1 MRTPTPFLF
10 NPRVSFKPIEPPI
23 VFPSGTVLTYT
34 GSDVLYTVP
43 ANTWFLQIRLWGGGG
58 GSSRDAW
65 RYPRLLWVA
74 VEGGGY
80 ACGSAVQSWTGGNRG
95 TSYVDPSATS
105 VTLTSASGRAQ
116 ANSGDPDNGGAGLGA
131 AAGNTGESSTS
142 PYLGYKGS
150 NGKIIVS
157 Y

>member
-1 MRTPTPFLF
+1 MFSSTPFLF

-74 VEGGGY
+74 VEG
-80 ACGSAVQSWTGGNRG
+80 ADMLVVQRSKVGQA
-95 TSYVDPSATS
+95 ATE
-105 VTLTSASGRAQ
+105 VLAT
-116 ANSGDPDNGGAGLGA
+116 
-131 AAGNTGESSTS
+131 
-142 PYLGYKGS
+142 
-150 NGKIIVS
+150 
-157 Y
+157 